1 VYEST
6 MPARSLRLAGAL
18 AFSQLGIARPGVIRE
33 YDVVPSVSGVR
44 MPSQGF
50 AALQEGALAESFSFT
65 AAHRLTMAL
74 QRTPKSVT
82 EIASAISAPL
92 SCAAERRR

>member
-6 MPARSLRLAGAL
+6 MPARSLLSAGAVVF
-18 AFSQLGIARPGVIRE
+18 AQLGIARLSVIRE
-33 YDVVPSVSGVR
+33 YDVVPAISGVR
-44 MPSQGF
+44 MPAPGF
-50 AALQEGALAESFSFT
+50 SALQEGALAESFSFT

-82 EIASAISAPL
+82 EIACAISAPL